1 MNLDALA
8 YLAMAN
14 HLLHTVQPPCFSI
27 AEDVSGYPLLALPL
41 KKGGLDFDYR
51 MNMAVA
57 DKWIKLL
64 KESRLDDWNVSDLVY
79 TITNR
84 R

>member
-1 MNLDALA
+1 M
-8 YLAMAN
+8 
-14 HLLHTVQPPCFSI
+14 Q
-27 AEDVSGYPLLALPL
+27 
-41 KKGGLDFDYR
+41 KGGVGFDYR

-57 DKWIKLL
+57 DKWIQLL
-64 KESRLDDWNVSDLVY
+64 KERQLAEWNVSELVY